1 MSALAEWYDCSVG
14 KTIVRCSWCEGSD
27 DYVAYHDREWG
38 RAITDDTR
46 LFEKICLEGF
56 QSGLAWIT
64 VLRKR
69 DAFREAFAG
78 FDPVKVARFND
89 ARVDKLLGNAGIIRH
104 RGKIES
110 TINNARRLNEMH
122 RAGESLAD
130 LVWSHADRARRPAP
144 AAIGSL
150 PASTAAST
158 ALSKTLKKRG
168 WSFVGPTTMY
178 AFMQSMGVVN
188 DHFDGCHVRAICE
201 KERRGVLASRVG
213 DTRPADTLRPTTRGG
228 AAR

>member
-1 MSALAEWYDCSVG
+1 MPRV
-14 KTIVRCSWCEGSD
+14 TVRCPWCEGSD
-27 DYVAYHDREWG
+27 EYIRYHDDEWG
-38 RAITDDTR
+38 RPVVDDTK

-69 DAFREAFAG
+69 EGFREAFAN
-78 FDPVKVARFND
+78 FDPTKVARFTDNKVE
-89 ARVDKLLGNAGIIRH
+89 RLLGNAGIIRH

-110 TINNARRLNEMH
+110 TINNAQRLNEMH
-122 RAGESLAD
+122 RSGESLAD
-130 LVWSHADRARRPAP
+130 LVWSHADRKASPAP
-144 AAIGSL
+144 DAMNHL
-150 PASTAAST
+150 PASTDAST
-158 ALSKTLKKRG
+158 ALSKALKKRG

-188 DHFDGCHVRAICE
+188 DHFAGCHVRSACDR
-201 KERRGVLASRVG
+201 ERRAILRSGVGASRA
-213 DTRPADTLRPTTRGG
+213 PDTLIRTTRGG

>member
-1 MSALAEWYDCSVG
+1 MARAP
-14 KTIVRCSWCEGSD
+14 IRCPWCEGSD
-27 DYVAYHDREWG
+27 EYRRYHDEEWG
-38 RAITDDTR
+38 RAVVDENR

-69 DAFREAFAG
+69 DEFRKAFSN
-78 FDPVKVARFND
+78 FDPKKVARFD
-89 ARVDKLLGNAGIIRH
+89 EAKVERLLGNAGIIRH

-110 TINNARRLNEMH
+110 TINNAQRLNEMH
-122 RAGESLAD
+122 RAGETLAS
-130 LVWSHADRARRPAP
+130 LVWSHARAKPVPAP
-144 AAIGSL
+144 VPGGPL
-150 PASTAAST
+150 PASTEAST
-158 ALSKTLKKRG
+158 ALSKALKKRG

-188 DHFDGCHVRAICE
+188 DHFDRCHVRAACE
-201 KERRGVLASRVG
+201 RERRAVLRSEVGASAL
-213 DTRPADTLRPTTRGG
+213 PDTLTSATRGG

>member
-1 MSALAEWYDCSVG
+1 MSRS
-14 KTIVRCSWCEGSD
+14 IFRCTWCEGSD
-27 DYVAYHDREWG
+27 EYVRYHDHEWG
-38 RAITDDTR
+38 RPVVDDVR

-69 DAFREAFAG
+69 DAFREAFFG
-78 FDPVKVARFND
+78 FDPVKVARFAD
-89 ARVDKLLGNAGIIRH
+89 ARVEKLLGNAGIIRH

-110 TINNARRLNEMH
+110 TINNAKRLNEMH
-122 RAGESLAD
+122 KAGDSLAA
-130 LVWSHADRARRPAP
+130 LVWSFADRTTSAVPNV
-144 AAIGSL
+144 GNQL
-150 PASTAAST
+150 PASTEAST

-188 DHFDGCHVRAICE
+188 DHFDGCHVRAACE
-201 KERRGVLASRVG
+201 HERRAILRSGVGAAG
-213 DTRPADTLRPTTRGG
+213 WPDTLATTTRGG

>member
-1 MSALAEWYDCSVG
+1 MSVPP
-14 KTIVRCSWCEGSD
+14 VPNRCSWCEGSD
-27 DYVAYHDREWG
+27 EYISYHDNEWG
-38 RAITDDTR
+38 RPVVDDVR

-69 DAFREAFAG
+69 ESFREAFAG
-78 FDPVKVARFND
+78 FDPVKVARFTD

-110 TINNARRLNEMH
+110 TINNAKQLNEMH
-122 RAGESLAD
+122 KAGESLAD
-130 LVWSHADRARRPAP
+130 LVWRHADRKPQRAP
-144 AAIGSL
+144 QVGDRL

-158 ALSKTLKKRG
+158 ALSKDLKRRG

-188 DHFDGCHVRAICE
+188 DHFAGCHVRAACDR
-201 KERRGVLASRVG
+201 ERRSILRSGVG
-213 DTRPADTLRPTTRGG
+213 DL
-228 AAR
+228 